1 MTRAKTREE
10 APILSFGQ
18 HMIIAGSRM
27 FFGALTGGIR
37 LFRGAHPKSWRT
49 LRYGIHREEILDYH
63 APKPGVV
70 EREAVVFFHGGGWM
84 MGTKDFYSHDLLFL
98 VEAGHPVFNVE
109 YPKAPEHPHP
119 QMLRSILKALLY
131 IRTSFP
137 SARAVHLMGD
147 SAGGNLAVMAAVL
160 CSNTELIAHVD
171 PLCEIK
177 KLPAI
182 LSTTSLYG
190 VLDRQTMLLPQVPAG
205 TTMLEAYG
213 GPDVLNVEVGP
224 KHCIT
229 PMDLS
234 FKRHPPCFLIC
245 GGRDVIL
252 PSTEVYAQRLEREG
266 HAVTMKTYPDSNHG
280 FFNFPDVADKTAV
293 QNDIVA
299 FLANLGI
306 R

>member
-1 MTRAKTREE
+1 MRQRTRQE
-10 APILSFGQ
+10 APILTFGQ
-18 HMIIAGSRM
+18 HMTIAGSRM
-27 FFGALTGGIR
+27 FFGALTGAIR
-37 LFRGAHPKSWRT
+37 VFRGSHPKSWRT
-49 LRYGIHREEILDYH
+49 LRYGIHREEVLDYH

-84 MGTKDFYSHDLLFL
+84 MGTKNFYSHDLLFL

-119 QMLRSILKALLY
+119 QMLRSILKALLM
-131 IRTSFP
+131 IRTSFHE
-137 SARAVHLMGD
+137 ARAVHLMGD

-160 CSNTELIAHVD
+160 CSNTDLIAAVD
-171 PLCEIK
+171 PMCEIK

-205 TTMLEAYG
+205 TTILEAYG
-213 GPDVLNVEVGP
+213 GPDVLKAEVDAA
-224 KHCIT
+224 HAIT
-229 PMDLS
+229 PMDLA
-234 FKRHPPCFLIC
+234 FKRHPPCLLVC

-252 PSTEVYAQRLEREG
+252 GSTEVYAKRLERDG
-266 HAVTMKTYPDSNHG
+266 HAVTMKIYPESNHG
-280 FFNFPDVADKTAV
+280 FFNFPDGDDKTGV
-293 QNDIVA
+293 QKDIVA
-299 FLANLGI
+299 FLANLGM